1 MSVRILAIDTAL
13 SACSVCVYD
22 EGAAEPLVSEVVS
35 MERGHAERLVPLLQ
49 KLLKAIDGGLS
60 SVNKVAVS
68 VGPGSFTG
76 LRVGLSAARAIGV
89 ATGLPVVGV
98 STLSAYAAPHIIGGT
113 TLSIASLIDARHGNA
128 YCQFVSAS
136 GHPLIE
142 PDRMALEDIARALG
156 SGGVKVIG
164 PGAAL
169 LTPYADLLGP
179 QVFIEPSPDAP
190 DIVWVARLGLAAD
203 VALSPPE
210 PLYLRGADA
219 KPQDHARIAR
229 L

>member
-1 MSVRILAIDTAL
+1 MRILAIDTAL
-13 SACSVCVYD
+13 SACAVCIYD
-22 EGAAEPLVSEVVS
+22 AGAEYPLISES
-35 MERGHAERLVPLLQ
+35 LTMERGHAEALVPLLQ
-49 KLLKAIDGGLS
+49 RVLKGIDGGLS

-89 ATGLPVVGV
+89 ASGLPVVGV
-98 STLSAYAAPHIIGGT
+98 TTLSAYAAPHIIGGT

-142 PDRMALEDIARALG
+142 PARMGLEDIARALG
-156 SGGVKVIG
+156 NGGVKVIG
-164 PGAAL
+164 PGADL
-169 LTPYADLLGP
+169 LLPFVDILGP
-179 QVFIEPSPDAP
+179 QVFIEPSPPAP
-190 DIVWVARLGLAAD
+190 DIVWIARLGLAAD
-203 VALSPPE
+203 PAHSPPE

-219 KPQDHARIAR
+219 KPQDRARIAR
-229 L
+229 H

>member
-1 MSVRILAIDTAL
+1 MRILAIDTAL
-13 SACSVCVYD
+13 SACAVCVYD
-22 EGAAEPLVSEVVS
+22 AGAEFPLISES
-35 MERGHAERLVPLLQ
+35 LTMERGHAEALVPLLQ
-49 KLLKAIDGGLS
+49 RVLKGIDGGLS
-60 SVNKVAVS
+60 SINKVAVS

-89 ATGLPVVGV
+89 ASGLPVVGV
-98 STLSAYAAPHIIGGT
+98 TTLSAYAAPHIIGGT

-142 PDRMALEDIARALG
+142 PARMGLEDIARALG
-156 SGGVKVIG
+156 NGGVKVIG
-164 PGAAL
+164 PA
-169 LTPYADLLGP
+169 ADLLLPFVDILGP
-179 QVFIEPSPDAP
+179 QVFIEPSPPAP
-190 DIVWVARLGLAAD
+190 DIVWIARLGLAAD
-203 VALSPPE
+203 PVHSPPE

-229 L
+229 H

>member
-1 MSVRILAIDTAL
+1 MRILAIDTAL
-13 SACSVCVYD
+13 SACAVCIYD
-22 EGAAEPLVSEVVS
+22 AGAEFPQISES
-35 MERGHAERLVPLLQ
+35 LTMERGHAEALVPLLQ
-49 KLLKAIDGGLS
+49 RVLKGIDGGLS
-60 SVNKVAVS
+60 SVDKVAVS

-89 ATGLPVVGV
+89 ASGLPVVGV
-98 STLSAYAAPHIIGGT
+98 TTLSAYAAPHIIGGT

-142 PDRMALEDIARALG
+142 PARMGLEEIARALG
-156 SGGVKVIG
+156 NGGVKVIG
-164 PGAAL
+164 PGADL
-169 LTPYADLLGP
+169 LLPFVDILGP
-179 QVFIEPSPDAP
+179 QVFIEPSPPAP
-190 DIVWVARLGLAAD
+190 DCVWIARLGLAAD
-203 VALSPPE
+203 PAHSPPE

-229 L
+229 H

>member
-1 MSVRILAIDTAL
+1 MRILAIDTAL
-13 SACSVCVYD
+13 SACSVCIYD
-22 EGAAEPLVSEVVS
+22 AGASFPLISESLS
-35 MERGHAERLVPLLQ
+35 MERGHAEALVPLLQ
-49 KLLKAIDGGLS
+49 KVLKGIDGGLS
-60 SVNKVAVS
+60 SVGKVAVS

-98 STLSAYAAPHIIGGT
+98 TTLSAYAAPHILGGT

-142 PDRMALEDIARALG
+142 PARMALEDIARALG
-156 SGGVKVIG
+156 NGGVKVIG
-164 PGAAL
+164 PGAGL
-169 LTPYADLLGP
+169 LQPYADILGP
-179 QVFIEPSPDAP
+179 QVFIEPSPSAP
-190 DIVWVARLGLAAD
+190 DCVWIARLGLAAD
-203 VALSPPE
+203 PAHAPPE

-229 L
+229 F

>member
-1 MSVRILAIDTAL
+1 MRILAIDTAL
-13 SACSVCVYD
+13 SACAVCIYD
-22 EGAAEPLVSEVVS
+22 AGAEYPLISES
-35 MERGHAERLVPLLQ
+35 LTMERGHAEALVPLLQ
-49 KLLKAIDGGLS
+49 RVLKGIDGGLS

-89 ATGLPVVGV
+89 ASGLPVVGV
-98 STLSAYAAPHIIGGT
+98 TTLSAYAAPHIIGGT

-142 PDRMALEDIARALG
+142 PARMGLEDIARALG
-156 SGGVKVIG
+156 NGGVKVIG
-164 PGAAL
+164 PGADL
-169 LTPYADLLGP
+169 LLPFVDILGP
-179 QVFIEPSPDAP
+179 QGFIEPSPPAP
-190 DIVWVARLGLAAD
+190 DIVWIARLGLAAD
-203 VALSPPE
+203 PAHSPPE

-229 L
+229 H

>member
-1 MSVRILAIDTAL
+1 LVRILAIDTAL
-13 SACSVCVYD
+13 SACAVCIYD
-22 EGAAEPLVSEVVS
+22 AGSEFPLISES
-35 MERGHAERLVPLLQ
+35 LTMERGHAEALVPLLQ
-49 KLLKAIDGGLS
+49 RVLKGIDGGLS
-60 SVNKVAVS
+60 SINKVAVS

-89 ATGLPVVGV
+89 ASGLPVVGV
-98 STLSAYAAPHIIGGT
+98 TTLSAYAAPHIIGGT

-142 PDRMALEDIARALG
+142 PARIPLEDIARALG
-156 SGGVKVIG
+156 NGGVKVIG
-164 PGAAL
+164 PAANL
-169 LTPYADLLGP
+169 LLPFIDILGP
-179 QVFIEPSPDAP
+179 QVFIEPSPPAP
-190 DIVWVARLGLAAD
+190 DIVWIARLGLAAD
-203 VALSPPE
+203 PANSPPE

-229 L
+229 R